1 MLTRAVVTGGAG
13 FIGAT
18 LVDRIADEGA
28 QVLVVD
34 DLSGGRLAR
43 LIDARA
49 TGNVTFHQADIR
61 QPELVDLFAR
71 FQPEVVFHL
80 AAQIDARRS
89 VVEPVLDTSVNL
101 VGTVNVL
108 QSAVEAGASRVV
120 FSSSGG
126 AQFGTTDRLPTPETE
141 PRRPES
147 PYGVAKGVTDR
158 YLEYFAGNHDLDY
171 MSLGFSNVY
180 GPGQDPH
187 GEAGVVAIFVQA
199 LLQGRTPKIFG
210 DGSITR
216 DYVYVDDV
224 VDACVRAA
232 ERGGRRYVNI
242 GTGVETPL
250 NRLFDLVA
258 RAAGSSTRP
267 DYAPGKPGDVPRSC
281 LDASLPKEVL
291 GWEPWVGLEE
301 GVARPV
307 KWFRQHPE
315 F

>member
-1 MLTRAVVTGGAG
+1 MITRAVVTGGAG

-18 LVDRIADEGA
+18 LVERIADEGA
-28 QVLVVD
+28 EVLVVD
-34 DLSGGRLAR
+34 DLSSGRLAR

-61 QPELVDLFAR
+61 QPELVDLLSR
-71 FQPEVVFHL
+71 FGPEVVFHL

-89 VVEPVLDTSVNL
+89 VVEPVLDTSINL

-126 AQFGTTDRLPTPETE
+126 AQFGTTDHLPTPETE

-147 PYGVAKGVTDR
+147 PYGVAKAVTDR
-158 YLEYFAGNHDLDY
+158 YLEYYADNHGLDY
-171 MSLGFSNVY
+171 VSLGFSNVY

-187 GEAGVVAIFVQA
+187 GEAGVVAIFVQT
-199 LLQGRTPKIFG
+199 LLRGRTPKIFG
-210 DGSITR
+210 DGTITR

-224 VDACVRAA
+224 VDACIRAA
-232 ERGGRRYVNI
+232 ERGARHYLNI
-242 GTGVETPL
+242 GTGVETSV
-250 NRLFDLVA
+250 NRIYDLVA
-258 RAAGSSTRP
+258 KAVGSPLRP
-267 DYAPGKPGDVPRSC
+267 DYQQGKPGDVARSA
-281 LDASLPKEVL
+281 LDATRAKQVL
-291 GWEPWVGLEE
+291 GWEPWMTLEE
-301 GVARPV
+301 GIARTV
-307 KWFRQHPE
+307 KWFRQHPD

>member
-1 MLTRAVVTGGAG
+1 MITRAVVTGGAG

-28 QVLVVD
+28 EVLVVD

-89 VVEPVLDTSVNL
+89 VVEPALDTSVNL

-108 QSAVEAGASRVV
+108 QSAVEAGASRLV
-120 FSSSGG
+120 FASSGG
-126 AQFGTTDRLPTPETE
+126 AQFGTTSRLPTPESE

-147 PYGVAKGVTDR
+147 PYGVAKGVADR
-158 YLEYFAGNHDLDY
+158 YLEYFAENQGLDY
-171 MSLGFSNVY
+171 LSLGFSNVY

-187 GEAGVVAIFVQA
+187 GEAGVVAIFVQT
-199 LLQGRTPKIFG
+199 LLQGRTPKIYG

-216 DYVYVDDV
+216 DYVFVDDV
-224 VDACVRAA
+224 VDACIRGA

-242 GTGVETPL
+242 GTGVETSL
-250 NRLFDLVA
+250 NRLYDVVA
-258 RAAGSSTRP
+258 RAVGTSTRP
-267 DYAPGKPGDVPRSC
+267 EYAPGKPGDVPRSC
-281 LDASLPKEVL
+281 LDASLAKRVL
-291 GWEPWVGLEE
+291 GWEPWVTLED
-301 GVARPV
+301 GVARTV
-307 KWFRQHPE
+307 KWFRQNPD